1 MITLTIDGDRR
12 ITADARA
19 MCSAVEDVSIK
30 GLPQSASAD
39 NLRLYL
45 VCTQGVVVAFATDF
59 AQDGEK
65 MAGQVNL
72 NTTAMESAIA
82 YGVMG
87 RAYRFNVVVTDDAD
101 TVYGSGT
108 LHVVKTPQI
117 VAPVQLGAATIAEIK
132 AILNAL
138 GGSEEPDNEHEL
150 WEKTR
155 QAASDVAER
164 L

>member
-1 MITLTIDGDRR
+1 MITLTIGSDRR
-12 ITADARA
+12 ITADSRA
-19 MCSAVEDVSIK
+19 MGSAVEDVCIR
-30 GLPQSASAD
+30 GLPETAD
-39 NLRLYL
+39 AAHLRLYL
-45 VCTQGVVVAFATDF
+45 VCAQGVVVAYAIDF
-59 AQDGEK
+59 VQDGD
-65 MAGQVNL
+65 AACGQINL
-72 NTTAMESAIA
+72 NTTAMESALA
-82 YGVMG
+82 YAVMG
-87 RAYRFNVVVTDDAD
+87 RMYRFNVVVTDDAEE
-101 TVYGSGT
+101 VYGSGT

>member
-1 MITLTIDGDRR
+1 MITLTIGSDRR
-12 ITADARA
+12 ITADSRA
-19 MCSAVEDVSIK
+19 MGSAVEDVVIH
-30 GLPQSASAD
+30 GLPETATAD

-45 VCTQGVVVAFATDF
+45 VCAQGVVVAYATDF
-59 AQDGEK
+59 VQDGN
-65 MAGQVNL
+65 AVFGQINL
-72 NTTAMESAIA
+72 NTTAMESALA
-82 YGVMG
+82 YAVMG
-87 RAYRFNVVVTDDAD
+87 RMYRFDTVVTDNDS

>member
-1 MITLTIDGDRR
+1 MITLTIGSDRR
-12 ITADARA
+12 MTADSRA
-19 MCSAVEDVSIK
+19 MCSAVEDVCVR
-30 GLPQSASAD
+30 GLPETADAD

-45 VCTQGVVVAFATDF
+45 VCAQGVVVAYATDF
-59 AQDGEK
+59 VQDGD
-65 MAGQVNL
+65 AVIGQINL
-72 NTTAMESAIA
+72 NTTAMESALA
-82 YGVMG
+82 YAVMG
-87 RAYRFNVVVTDDAD
+87 RMYRFDAVVTDNDS

-117 VAPVQLGAATIAEIK
+117 VAPIQLGAATIAEIK

-138 GGSEEPDNEHEL
+138 GDSEEPDNEHEL